1 MVLGVLG
8 DLFSLRL
15 ALATGA
21 VIILAGLPLV
31 LLLPKEGSESFKMAA
46 S

>member
-8 DLFSLRL
+8 DLFGLRL
-15 ALATGA
+15 AFATGA
-21 VIILAGLPLV
+21 VVLLAGLPLV
-31 LLLPKEGSESFKMAA
+31 LLVPKEESQSSKMAA